1 MAMKTIVADSK
12 PKFHLVCALVA
23 AASMIVPLANAQSTV
38 ARIPS
43 EITSAE
49 QSTLKNS
56 LHPLAQAQFDAGRMP
71 AETRLNGVTIV
82 FGRSAAQEADL
93 KALIAA
99 QQNPTS
105 PLYHQWLNPDQFAAR
120 FGMSDAELDKVQNWL
135 QQQGFSIDSI
145 ARSKNSIHFTGTV
158 RQVEQ
163 AFSTEMHF
171 YTVTGVKHFAPS
183 TAGNVP
189 SALAP
194 VVLGITNLDD
204 FRPKAHV
211 VFRKN
216 MRPRPSFTG
225 AGSTS

>member
-1 MAMKTIVADSK
+1 MAMKTMVADSR
-12 PKFHLVCALVA
+12 PKLRWTCALVA
-23 AASMIVPLANAQSTV
+23 AVSMMVPFAKAQLAA

-99 QQNPTS
+99 QQTPGS

-120 FGMSDAELDKVQNWL
+120 FGMAESDISAVENWL
-135 QQQGFSIDSI
+135 QQQGFSIDSV
-145 ARSKNSIHFTGTV
+145 ARSQNAIHFSGSAL
-158 RQVEQ
+158 QVER
-163 AFSTEMHF
+163 AFQTEMHT
-171 YTVTGVKHFAPS
+171 YKVNGVSHFAPS
-183 TAGNVP
+183 
-189 SALAP
+189 
-194 VVLGITNLDD
+194 
-204 FRPKAHV
+204 KAV
-211 VFRKN
+211 S
-216 MRPRPSFTG
+216 MP
-225 AGSTS
+225 A